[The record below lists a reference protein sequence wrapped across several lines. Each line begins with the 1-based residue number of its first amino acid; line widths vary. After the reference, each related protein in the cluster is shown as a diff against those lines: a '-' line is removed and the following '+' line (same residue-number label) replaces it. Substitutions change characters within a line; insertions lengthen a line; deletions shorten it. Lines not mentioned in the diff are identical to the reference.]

1 MADKATTSAA
11 GAPTADSPAAIRN
24 VVLVGPSGGGKTTL
38 VEALLVAAGVLNRPG
53 SVVDGTT
60 VCDCDEAEVAQQR
73 SVGLALASL
82 QHEGVKV
89 NLIDT
94 PGYADFVGE
103 LRAGLRAA
111 DCALFVIA
119 ANEEIDQPTKSL
131 WLECSQVG
139 MPRAVLVTKLDHA
152 RANYDNA
159 LTAAQQAFGD
169 KVLPLYLPAGSG
181 SIAGTAGSGSIA
193 GTAGS
198 GSIAGTAGGPCTGL
212 IGLLSQT
219 HFEYANGKRT
229 ASHEPDDA
237 SYGEAIELMRG
248 SLIEGIIE
256 ESEDETLMERYLGG
270 EEIDQS
276 VLIDDLEKAVARGSF
291 FPVIPVCS
299 TTGVGTIELLEII
312 TAGFPSPPEHQLPEV
327 FTHQGKSRNSL
338 PCDPSGPLLAEVVK
352 TTSDPYVGRVSL
364 VRVFSGTISPDATV
378 HVSGHFS
385 SFFGSPG
392 SNGSAGHADSGSMAS
407 HADSGWMAGH
417 ADHDEDE
424 RIGTLSFPLGKQQ
437 RPAPSVVAGDICA
450 IGRLSRAETGDT
462 LSAKSDPL
470 VLKPW
475 TMPEP
480 LLPMAVQPHAKTD
493 EDKLAVGLQRLAA
506 EDPTLR
512 IEQNPET
519 HQIVLWTMGEAH
531 AGVVLDALSR
541 RYGVAVDP
549 VELRVPLRETFDG
562 KAKGHGRH
570 VKQSGGHGQFAVCD
584 IEVEPLPEGSG
595 FEFVDKVVGGAVPRN
610 FIPSVEKGVRAQM
623 EKGVGAGYPVVDI
636 RVTLF
641 DGKAHSVDSS
651 DFAFQM
657 AGGLALR
664 EAASA
669 TKVNLLEPVDE
680 VSVVVPDDFVGAVM
694 SDLAGRRG
702 RVVGSDRV
710 GDDRT
715 VVKAEI
721 PEVELTRYAIDL
733 RSLAHGAGSFTR
745 HFARYEPMPE
755 QAAAKVRASAH

>member
-1 MADKATTSAA
+1 MADRATTSQGA
-11 GAPTADSPAAIRN
+11 GAAPTADSPAAIRN

-38 VEALLVAAGVLNRPG
+38 VEALLVASGVLTRQG

-60 VCDCDEAEVAQQR
+60 VCDSDEAEIAQQR

-82 QHEGVKV
+82 EHDGIKV

-119 ANEEIDQPTKSL
+119 ANEGVDGPTKSL
-131 WLECSQVG
+131 WLECAQVG
-139 MPRAVLVTKLDHA
+139 MPRAVVITKLDHA
-152 RANYDNA
+152 RASYESA
-159 LTAAQQAFGD
+159 LASAQEAFGD
-169 KVLPLYLPAGSG
+169 KVLPLYLA
-181 SIAGTAGSGSIA
+181 ADT
-193 GTAGS
+193 
-198 GSIAGTAGGPCTGL
+198 PCTGL

-219 HFEYANGKRT
+219 HYEYADGKRT
-229 ASHEPDDA
+229 KSHAPDD
-237 SYGEAIELMRG
+237 SYSDAIEEMRG
-248 SLIEGIIE
+248 TLIEGIIE

-276 VLIDDLEKAVARGSF
+276 VLIEDLEKAVARGSF
-291 FPVIPVCS
+291 FPVIPACS
-299 TTGVGTIELLEII
+299 GTGVGTTELLEII
-312 TAGFPSPPEHQLPEV
+312 TSGFPSPPEHTLPEV
-327 FTHQGKSRNSL
+327 FTPQGKARDGL
-338 PCDPSGPLLAEVVK
+338 TCDPNGPLLAEVVK

-364 VRVFSGTISPDATV
+364 VRVFSGTIRPDATV
-378 HVSGHFS
+378 HVSGHLS
-385 SFFGSPG
+385 QFFGSEG
-392 SNGSAGHADSGSMAS
+392 FLSSSAGHADTGSLA
-407 HADSGWMAGH
+407 AH

-437 RPAPSVVAGDICA
+437 RPAPVVVAGDICA
-450 IGRLSRAETGDT
+450 IGKLSKAETGDT
-462 LSAKSDPL
+462 LSDKSDPL

-480 LLPMAVQPHAKTD
+480 LLPIAVQPRAKTD
-493 EDKLAVGLQRLAA
+493 EDKLSVGLTRLAA

-519 HQIVLWTMGEAH
+519 HQIVLWCMGEAH
-531 AGVVLDALSR
+531 AGVVLDALAR
-541 RYGVAVDP
+541 RYGVAVDTI
-549 VELRVPLRETFDG
+549 ELRVPLRETFG
-562 KAKGHGRH
+562 GNAKGHGRH
-570 VKQSGGHGQFAVCD
+570 VKQSGGHGQYAVCD
-584 IEVEPLPEGSG
+584 ITVEPLPEGTG

-664 EAASA
+664 EAAAA
-669 TKVNLLEPVDE
+669 TRVNLLEPVD
-680 VSVVVPDDFVGAVM
+680 VVTVVVPDDMVGSVM
-694 SDLAGRRG
+694 GDLAGRRG
-702 RVVGSDRV
+702 RVLGTDKVGE
-710 GDDRT
+710 DRT
-715 VVKAEI
+715 MVKAEI

-733 RSLAHGAGSFTR
+733 RSLSHGAGSFTR
-745 HFARYEPMPE
+745 SFARYEPMPE
-755 QAAAKVRASAH
+755 SAAAKVKTSV

>member
-1 MADKATTSAA
+1 MADKTTTSAGA
-11 GAPTADSPAAIRN
+11 GAAPTADSPAAIRN

-38 VEALLVAAGVLNRPG
+38 VEALLVASGVLTRQG
-53 SVVDGTT
+53 STVDGTT
-60 VCDCDEAEVAQQR
+60 VCDFDDAEIAQQR

-82 QHEGVKV
+82 EHDGVKV

-119 ANEEIDQPTKSL
+119 ANEGVDDPTKSL
-131 WLECSQVG
+131 WHECAQVG
-139 MPRAVLVTKLDHA
+139 MPRAVVITKLDHA
-152 RANYDNA
+152 RANYENA
-159 LTAAQQAFGD
+159 LTAAQEAFGD
-169 KVLPLYLPAGSG
+169 KVLPLYLA
-181 SIAGTAGSGSIA
+181 ADT
-193 GTAGS
+193 
-198 GSIAGTAGGPCTGL
+198 PCTGL

-219 HFEYANGKRT
+219 HYEYADGKR
-229 ASHEPDDA
+229 ADSHAPDA
-237 SYGEAIELMRG
+237 SYADSIEELRG
-248 SLIEGIIE
+248 TLIEGIIE

-270 EEIDQS
+270 EEIDQA
-276 VLIDDLEKAVARGSF
+276 VLIEDLETAVARASF
-291 FPVIPVCS
+291 FPVIPACS
-299 TTGVGTIELLEII
+299 GTGVGTLELLEII
-312 TAGFPSPPEHQLPEV
+312 AGAFPSPPEHTLPEV
-327 FTHQGKSRNSL
+327 FTPQGKARTGL
-338 PCDPSGPLLAEVVK
+338 TCDPKGPLLAEVVK

-364 VRVFSGTISPDATV
+364 VRVFSGTITPDATV
-378 HVSGHFS
+378 HVSGHLS
-385 SFFGSPG
+385 QFFGSEG
-392 SNGSAGHADSGSMAS
+392 FLASAATHAESGAMA
-407 HADSGWMAGH
+407 AH

-437 RPAPSVVAGDICA
+437 RPAASVVAGDICA
-450 IGRLSRAETGDT
+450 IGKLSRAETGDT
-462 LSAKSDPL
+462 LSDKSDPL

-480 LLPMAVQPHAKTD
+480 LLPVAVQPRAKTD
-493 EDKLAVGLQRLAA
+493 EDKLSVGLQRLAA

-519 HQIVLWTMGEAH
+519 HQIVLWCMGEAH
-531 AGVVLDALSR
+531 VGVVLDALNR
-541 RYGVAVDP
+541 RYGVAVDT
-549 VELRVPLRETFDG
+549 VELRVPLRETFG
-562 KAKGHGRH
+562 GNAKGHGRH
-570 VKQSGGHGQFAVCD
+570 VKQSGGHGQYAVCD

-623 EKGVGAGYPVVDI
+623 EKGVGAGFPVVDI

-664 EAASA
+664 EAAAA
-669 TKVNLLEPVDE
+669 TRVNLLEPVDV
-680 VSVVVPDDFVGAVM
+680 VSVLVPDDMVGTVM
-694 SDLAGRRG
+694 GDLAGRRG
-702 RVVGSDRV
+702 RVLGTDKVGE
-710 GDDRT
+710 DRT
-715 VVKAEI
+715 LIKAEI

-733 RSLAHGAGSFTR
+733 RSLSHGSGSFTR
-745 HFARYEPMPE
+745 AFARYEPMPE
-755 QAAAKVRASAH
+755 SAAAKVKASA